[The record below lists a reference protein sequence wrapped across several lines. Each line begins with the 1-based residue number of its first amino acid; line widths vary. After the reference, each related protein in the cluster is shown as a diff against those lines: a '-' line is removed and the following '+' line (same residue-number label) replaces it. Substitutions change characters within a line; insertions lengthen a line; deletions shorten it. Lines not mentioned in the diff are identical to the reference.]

1 MRSRLLPP
9 SVARNGVARKVLVFG
24 AHADDETI
32 GAGGAIS
39 LLSDLGYEVYVAT
52 FCWSREGDWSDTGY
66 ARAEWKSSIAEMRRS
81 EALEADRVLGVR
93 ERFGFGIPTQG
104 VVNDRATY
112 QRAVELI
119 RRVRPV
125 AIFTHYWEDKHRDH
139 RAVSEV
145 TEEAWWKASES
156 VLVDLGEPWRA
167 KALFFYEVFDLF
179 TRPTH
184 ICDVTATFQRKLDAL
199 RCFKSQVPVLGD
211 ILGYVEGLARARG
224 YLIGARYGE
233 AFLRSAFMPARLE
246 KELEA
251 LEDAL

>member
-1 MRSRLLPP
+1 
-9 SVARNGVARKVLVFG
+9 VAYSGVAKRVLVFG

-32 GAGGAIS
+32 GAGGTIA
-39 LLSDLGYEVYVAT
+39 LLSELGYEVYVAT
-52 FCWSREGDWSDTGY
+52 FCWSSVGDWGDTGY
-66 ARAEWKSSIAEMRRS
+66 ARVEWKGSIAEMRRS
-81 EALEADRVLGVR
+81 EALDADKVLGVR

-119 RRVRPV
+119 RRVKPI

-139 RAVSEV
+139 RAVSQI

-156 VLVDLGEPWRA
+156 VLADLGEPWRA
-167 KALFFYEVFDLF
+167 KALFFYEVFELF

-184 ICDVTATFQRKLDAL
+184 VCDVTATFQRKLDAL
-199 RCFKSQVPVLGD
+199 RCFKSQEPVLGD

-224 YLIGARYGE
+224 YLAGAMYGE
-233 AFLRSAFMPARLE
+233 AFLRSAFMPGRLE
-246 KELEA
+246 KELES